1 MNEANVKFT
10 IDGKP
15 SEMAMNELF
24 NITMGGLLQGVMK
37 CMDAVAL
44 FAVGKYM
51 IAARGIRAA
60 ATTNV
65 HPSKLIIRTGRL
77 SGSITKN
84 YRYTI
89 SALPRAEYSSFMKPS
104 VLEEL
109 GGIQEG
115 YRIIKGTGG
124 KIQAKMGTNV
134 EYGAK
139 HEYGQGVPK
148 RPYLQPGLDDA
159 YGKFS
164 GLIEEQIG
172 ILYKMTGWG

>member
-15 SEMAMNELF
+15 PEMAMNELF
-24 NITMGGLLQGVMK
+24 NVTMGGLLQGIMK

-44 FAVGKYM
+44 FAVGKHM
-51 IAARGIRAA
+51 IPTRGAAAA
-60 ATTNV
+60 ATAGT
-65 HPSKLIIRTGRL
+65 HPTKLTIRTGRL
-77 SGSITKN
+77 SGSITKG

-115 YRIIKGTGG
+115 YRIIKGTGR
-124 KIQAKMGTNV
+124 KILAKIGTNV

-139 HEYGQGVPK
+139 HKYGIGVPK

-159 YGKFS
+159 YGKFP